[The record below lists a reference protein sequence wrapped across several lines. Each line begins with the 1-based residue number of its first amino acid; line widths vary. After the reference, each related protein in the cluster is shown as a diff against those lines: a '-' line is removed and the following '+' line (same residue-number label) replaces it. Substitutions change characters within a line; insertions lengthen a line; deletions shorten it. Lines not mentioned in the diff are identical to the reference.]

1 MNKYG
6 ILFLLVIFFLIISC
20 ENNNTTKNNIT
31 YDSMTPQ
38 VRSKREDSTTL
49 KFTDTKFDSVIANRD
64 TQSFPNGRHLK
75 IDDYIK
81 QYPANQNAEL
91 RHYIE
96 WLRKEWQNVPN
107 PINATYQ
114 GNDFGDYHHILFK
127 AANGV
132 EYDFGQAKNSYGQ
145 YKLHELSGQYDDNP
159 EFLGK
164 EFKVYWDWKLSEF
177 LCCDGEFAEAKA
189 YLPSITKLELIKH

>member
-6 ILFLLVIFFLIISC
+6 TLFLLVISFLIISC
-20 ENNNTTKNNIT
+20 ENNNKLKNNIT
-31 YDSMTPQ
+31 YDSIPSE
-38 VRSKREDSTTL
+38 VNSNREDSTTL
-49 KFTDTKFDSVIANRD
+49 RFTDNKLDSVITNRNN
-64 TQSFPNGRHLK
+64 QSLLNRSNLK

-81 QYPANQNAEL
+81 QYPVNQNTEL
-91 RHYIE
+91 RRHIE

-107 PINATYQ
+107 PITATYQ

-145 YKLHELSGQYDDNP
+145 YNLHEFSGQYDDNP

-164 EFKVYWDWKLSEF
+164 KFNVYWVGNYLNF
-177 LCCDGEFAEAKA
+177 LVVMENMVRPKPI
-189 YLPSITKLELIKH
+189 YPQ